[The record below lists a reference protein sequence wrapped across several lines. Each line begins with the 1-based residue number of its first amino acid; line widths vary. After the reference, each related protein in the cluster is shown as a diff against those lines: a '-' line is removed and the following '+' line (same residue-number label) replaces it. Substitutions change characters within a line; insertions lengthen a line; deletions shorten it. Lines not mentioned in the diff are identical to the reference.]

1 MMLFLFSS
9 LIFLLAG
16 FIQGLTGFGGGLVA
30 IPLLCM
36 IMDVKEAVPL
46 SILSGVVITTAMA
59 YELRRLLEWR
69 KILPMLVGSLPGI
82 VAGTVLLKAA
92 DPLLINRVL
101 GLILIGISVFN
112 LTFKPRPINP
122 PIVWGYIAGFFS
134 GAITASVGAGGPPV
148 IVYTTLND
156 WKKDEIKATLT
167 GFFVL
172 NGYMTAAVHAIN
184 GVITPNILQYFAVTL
199 LFVLLGTYAG
209 SRIGGRINRRT
220 YLRLVYLLLIGLGVL
235 MLTK

>member
-1 MMLFLFSS
+1 MTIFLLAS

-36 IMDVKEAVPL
+36 LMDVKEAVPL
-46 SILSGVVITTAMA
+46 SIVSGLAITTTMA
-59 YELRRLLEWR
+59 YQLRHLLEWR
-69 KILPMLVGSLPGI
+69 KILPLLIGSLPG
-82 VAGTVLLKAA
+82 VLAGTVLLKQA
-92 DPLLINRVL
+92 DPVLINRFL
-101 GLILIGISVFN
+101 GLLLIGISAFN
-112 LTFKPRPINP
+112 LTFKPKPVNP

-134 GAITASVGAGGPPV
+134 GAITASVGAGGPPA
-148 IVYTTLND
+148 IIFTTLND

-172 NGYMTAAVHAIN
+172 NGYVTAAVHAIN
-184 GVITPNILQYFAVTL
+184 GMITSTVLSYFASTL
-199 LFVLLGTYAG
+199 FFVLLGTFAG

-220 YLRLVYLLLIGLGVL
+220 YLRLVYILLMGLGVL